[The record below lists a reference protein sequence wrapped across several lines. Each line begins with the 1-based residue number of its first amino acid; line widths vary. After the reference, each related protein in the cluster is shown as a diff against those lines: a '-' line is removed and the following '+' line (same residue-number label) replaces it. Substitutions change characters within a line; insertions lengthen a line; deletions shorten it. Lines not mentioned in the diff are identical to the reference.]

1 MIVLVHLNL
10 LKVLQFCFRK
20 ETFSLNILVYKIF
33 LKSGCSVVL
42 NKPTQTCIKIWV
54 HSGV

>member
-1 MIVLVHLNL
+1 MIVLVNVHL

-20 ETFSLNILVYKIF
+20 ESVTRHPGFKIF

-42 NKPTQTCIKIWV
+42 NKPMQTCIKIWV